1 MVKSQIQNEIAKFH
15 RAQKRK
21 SAESDDIDPIITNEK
36 KTKLESVELNGSDDI
51 DPIITNEKKKKIES
65 VELNGDD
72 GDECLGTLSFQK
84 DFYHIHADTAERSIE
99 AVEKFYKKHNITLK
113 GKGRKHFKPLLEF
126 HELGFLKKYMA
137 ACKEFTK
144 PTPIQSCCWPII
156 ASGKD
161 IVGIAETGSGKTLAF
176 VIPSLVHIAKRVKRE
191 GRRKNG
197 PFMLIVAPTREL
209 AMQSQNVLEVAGKN
223 VGIRSVALYGG
234 VSKEGQ
240 RRNLCQGVEVIVAT
254 PGRLIDLMQEEYVD
268 LSEVSYLVLD
278 EADRMLDQGF
288 ERDIRAIIACTNVNR
303 QTCLFSATWPE
314 SVCNIANEFLTKPI
328 RVTIGSEDLAAGT
341 NITQCVEVI
350 DDQARLHRLGQ
361 LLTNYHSTRKNRIII
376 FVLYKKEA
384 ARIEWKLQQKGW
396 NCVSIHGDKSQ
407 DMRSRAVED
416 FKRGNIP
423 LLIATDVAA
432 RGLDIPGV
440 DYVINYSFPLTVE
453 DYVHRIGRT
462 GRAGKSGTAHTF
474 FQQCDKAR
482 AGELVRVLKEAG
494 QTVPEEMNQFDLN
507 VKRKAHKL
515 YGDFGPKDYGLPMK
529 EATRIVFD
537 E

>member
-1 MVKSQIQNEIAKFH
+1 MVKSNIEEEVTPSPPQKTE
-15 RAQKRK
+15 KRK
-21 SAESDDIDPIITNEK
+21 CTPEIVDENGQTVLKMKKK
-36 KTKLESVELNGSDDI
+36 KTKKTEAETIATETTTETTTTENTTTEEA
-51 DPIITNEKKKKIES
+51 P
-65 VELNGDD
+65 
-72 GDECLGTLSFQK
+72 FQK
-84 DFYHIHADTAERSIE
+84 DFYNIHAETEARTPE
-99 AVEKFYKKHNITLK
+99 AVGKFYKTHNITLK
-113 GKGRKHFKPLLEF
+113 GKGTKNFKPLFEF
-126 HELGFLKKYMA
+126 HELGLLKKYMT
-137 ACKEFTK
+137 ACKGFSK

-176 VIPSLVHIAKRVKRE
+176 VVPSLVHIAKRVKRE
-191 GRRKNG
+191 GRKKNG

-209 AMQSQNVLEVAGKN
+209 AMQSQDVLEVAGQA

-234 VSKEGQ
+234 VAKDRQ
-240 RRNLCQGVEVIVAT
+240 RRDLCRGVECVVAT

-288 ERDIRAIIACTNVNR
+288 ERDIRTIIGSTNKHR
-303 QTCLFSATWPE
+303 QTCLFSATWPDT
-314 SVCNIANEFLTKPI
+314 VRGIASEFLTKPI

-350 DDQARLHRLGQ
+350 DDEARLNRLNQ
-361 LLTNYHSTRKNRIII
+361 LLKEHHSSRKNRIII

-384 ARIEWKLQQKGW
+384 ARIEWKLQAKGW
-396 NCVSIHGDKSQ
+396 TCVSIHGDKSQ
-407 DMRSRAVED
+407 HERTRAVQN
-416 FKRGNIP
+416 FKDGTTP

-440 DYVINYSFPLTVE
+440 DFVFNYSFPLTVE

-462 GRAGKSGTAHTF
+462 GRAGRPGTAHTF

-482 AGELVRVLKEAG
+482 AGELVNVLREAG
-494 QTVPEEMNQFDLN
+494 QTVPEAMMQFDLS

-515 YGDFGPKDYGLPMK
+515 YGDFGPKDYGTPMK
-529 EATRIVFD
+529 AATKIVFD
-537 E
+537 D

>member
-1 MVKSQIQNEIAKFH
+1 MVKSNIEEETSPSPPQKTE
-15 RAQKRK
+15 KRK
-21 SAESDDIDPIITNEK
+21 CTPDIVDENGQTVVKTKKK
-36 KTKLESVELNGSDDI
+36 KTKKSE
-51 DPIITNEKKKKIES
+51 
-65 VELNGDD
+65 
-72 GDECLGTLSFQK
+72 GTTETTVTETVTEEPPFQK
-84 DFYHIHADTAERSIE
+84 DFYNVHEETEARTPE
-99 AVEKFYKKHNITLK
+99 AVEKFYKTHRITLK
-113 GKGRKHFKPLLEF
+113 GKGRKNFKPLFEF
-126 HELGFLKKYMA
+126 HELGLLKKYMT
-137 ACKEFTK
+137 ACKGFSQ

-176 VIPSLVHIAKRVKRE
+176 VVPSLVHIAKRVKRE
-191 GRRKNG
+191 GRKKNG
-197 PFMLIVAPTREL
+197 PFMLVVAPTREL
-209 AMQSQNVLEVAGKN
+209 AMQSQDVLEVAGQAI
-223 VGIRSVALYGG
+223 GIRSVALYGG
-234 VSKEGQ
+234 VAKDGQ
-240 RRNLCQGVEVIVAT
+240 RRDLCRGVECVVAT
-254 PGRLIDLMQEEYVD
+254 PGRLIDLMHEEYVD

-288 ERDIRAIIACTNVNR
+288 ERDIRTIIGSTHKNR

-314 SVCNIANEFLTKPI
+314 SVRGIASEFLTKPI

-350 DDQARLHRLGQ
+350 DDDARLNRLNQ
-361 LLTNYHSTRKNRIII
+361 LLKEHHSSRKNRMII

-384 ARIEWKLQQKGW
+384 ARIEWKLQAKGW
-396 NCVSIHGDKSQ
+396 NCISIHGDKSQ
-407 DMRSRAVED
+407 DMRTRAVED
-416 FKRGNIP
+416 FKAGSVP

-440 DYVINYSFPLTVE
+440 DFVINYSFPLTIE

-462 GRAGKSGTAHTF
+462 GRAGRAGTAYTF

-482 AGELVRVLKEAG
+482 AGELVNVLREAN
-494 QTVPEEMNQFDLN
+494 QTVPEAMMQFDLS

-529 EATRIVFD
+529 AATKIVFD
-537 E
+537 D

>member
-1 MVKSQIQNEIAKFH
+1 MVKSNIEEGTPSPPLKSE
-15 RAQKRK
+15 KRK
-21 SAESDDIDPIITNEK
+21 LIPEIVDENGQTVV
-36 KTKLESVELNGSDDI
+36 KT
-51 DPIITNEKKKKIES
+51 KKKKKSNDTSPQVITED
-65 VELNGDD
+65 VGADAAP
-72 GDECLGTLSFQK
+72 FQK
-84 DFYHIHADTAERSIE
+84 DFYNIHADTEARTTE
-99 AVEKFYKKHNITLK
+99 AVDKFYKNHNITLK
-113 GKGRKHFKPLLEF
+113 GKGKKHFKPLFEF
-126 HELGFLKKYMA
+126 HELGLLKKYMT
-137 ACKEFTK
+137 ACKGFTR

-176 VIPSLVHIAKRVKRE
+176 VVPSLVHVAKRVKRE
-191 GRRKNG
+191 GRKKNG

-209 AMQSQNVLEVAGKN
+209 AMQSQDVLEVAGKA
-223 VGIRSVALYGG
+223 VGITSVAIYGG
-234 VSKEGQ
+234 VSKDGQ
-240 RRNLCQGVEVIVAT
+240 RRDLCRGVECVVAT
-254 PGRLIDLMQEEYVD
+254 PGRLMDLMQEEYID

-288 ERDIRAIIACTNVNR
+288 ERDIRAIIGCTNPSR
-303 QTCLFSATWPE
+303 QTCLFSATWPD
-314 SVCNIANEFLTKPI
+314 SVRGIASEFLTKPI

-350 DDQARLHRLGQ
+350 DDEARLKRLVQ
-361 LLTNYHSTRKNRIII
+361 LLNEHHSSRKNRIII

-407 DMRSRAVED
+407 DMRTRAVAD
-416 FKRGNIP
+416 FKSGTTP

-440 DYVINYSFPLTVE
+440 DHVINYSFPLTIE

-462 GRAGKSGTAHTF
+462 GRAGRAGTAHTF

-482 AGELVRVLKEAG
+482 AGELVNVLKEAG
-494 QTVPEEMNQFDLN
+494 QKVPEEMMQFDLS

-529 EATRIVFD
+529 EATKIVFD
-537 E
+537 D